1 MQSKKKNLKLII
13 SIFNRFR
20 PSFKMCTHISENEIY
35 SLDQEP
41 FFIVQKTQKKNTQT
55 ILGNYESDKK
65 ESLV

>member
-1 MQSKKKNLKLII
+1 MQSKKKLKLII

-41 FFIVQKTQKKNTQT
+41 FFIVQKTQKKKYVDYSRK
-55 ILGNYESDKK
+55 L
-65 ESLV
+65 